1 MPLPPPHLDDR
12 SFQDIVD
19 ETKRLIP
26 RFTPEW
32 TNHNVSDPGVALIEL
47 FAWMSEMVLFRV
59 NQVPERLY
67 VHFLNLVGVEPFPA
81 STARTDLTFWLSA
94 ATDKPVVVPAGTQVA
109 TAAGGAQE
117 PVVFA
122 TVGERVIIPPTLVAA
137 HTAAAHTGEAVEA
150 LGDLRYPGQAVVV
163 FPSSPLAPGDSLLL
177 GFEEPLAGLVLRM
190 DVEADAEGIG
200 VDPRNP
206 PLAWEVWSGEG
217 WVAAQVH
224 EDTTGGL
231 NRDGSIVLVLPP
243 VHQPLTLAGVGA
255 HWLRARLT
263 HPAPG
268 QPTYEASPRLH
279 SLSAHAVG
287 ATTPAE
293 HAAVAPAERLGRSD
307 GTPEQRFTVSRRPVA
322 RRRPD
327 EVVRVITHDTATVW
341 QEVPD
346 FSASGPGD
354 LHVVWDSSTGEV
366 RFGPRVRYPDG
377 TVRQHG
383 AIPPD
388 GAEVAVT
395 SYRHGGGAAGNV
407 GSGTLTALRS
417 TVPMVAS
424 VTNLRPATGGVDAE
438 TVDEAKTRGPLML
451 RTGMRAVTAS
461 DYERLTHETSAEVA
475 RARCLPAADGRQ
487 PVRVLVVPRLAGD
500 PRQHVID
507 DFALS
512 SHLLDSVCAVLDE
525 RRPVG
530 VAVEVGTPFYQGVSI
545 AALVR
550 ALPGRPL
557 PMVRD
562 RVLDALH
569 RYVHPLTGGPDGTGW
584 PFEADLTAAVVAQL
598 IEAVEG
604 VERVDEVQLFA
615 FDLRNGRRVGVGRDA
630 LRLEPHALFLSAA
643 HQVVVK

>member
-81 STARTDLTFWLSA
+81 SVAGADLTFWLSA
-94 ATDKPVVVPAGTQVA
+94 VSDRPVVVPAGTQVA
-109 TAAGGAQE
+109 TGADGAQE
-117 PVVFA
+117 PIVFA
-122 TVGERVIIPPTLVAA
+122 TIAEAVVSPPTLVAA
-137 HTAAAHTGEAVEA
+137 HTAHAHTGEALDA
-150 LGDLRYPGQAVVV
+150 LGDLRYPGHAVTV
-163 FPSSPLAPGDSLLL
+163 FPSAPLTPGDGLLL
-177 GFEEPLAGLVLRM
+177 GFAESLAGLVLRM

-231 NRDGSIVLVLPP
+231 NRDGSITLVMPP
-243 VHQPLTLAGVGA
+243 VHQPLTLAGAGA
-255 HWLRARLT
+255 YWLRARLT

-279 SLSAHAVG
+279 SLNAHAVG
-287 ATTPAE
+287 VTTPAE
-293 HAAVAPAERLGRSD
+293 HAAAAPAEHLGRSD
-307 GTPEQRFTVSRRPVA
+307 GSPAQRFTVSRRPVA
-322 RRRPD
+322 RRRD
-327 EVVRVITHDTATVW
+327 GEAVRVITHDTATVW

-346 FSASGPGD
+346 FAESGPGD

-383 AIPPD
+383 AIPAD
-388 GAEVAVT
+388 GAEIAVT
-395 SYRHGGGAAGNV
+395 GYRHGGGAVGNV

-417 TVPMVAS
+417 TVPMVTS
-424 VTNLRPATGGVDAE
+424 VTNLRPATGGVDPE
-438 TVDEAKTRGPLML
+438 SVDEAKVRGPLML
-451 RTGMRAVTAS
+451 RTGMRAVTAK
-461 DYERLTHETSAEVA
+461 DYERITHETSTEVA
-475 RARCLPAADGRQ
+475 RARCLPSADGRQ
-487 PVRVLVVPRLAGD
+487 PVRVLVVPRVAGD
-500 PRQHVID
+500 PRGHVID
-507 DFALS
+507 DFALPD
-512 SHLLDSVCAVLDE
+512 HLLDRVCSVLDE

-557 PMVRD
+557 PLVRD
-562 RVLDALH
+562 RVLGVLH

-598 IEAVEG
+598 VEAVEG

-615 FDLRNGRRVGVGRDA
+615 YDLRNGRRVGLGRDA